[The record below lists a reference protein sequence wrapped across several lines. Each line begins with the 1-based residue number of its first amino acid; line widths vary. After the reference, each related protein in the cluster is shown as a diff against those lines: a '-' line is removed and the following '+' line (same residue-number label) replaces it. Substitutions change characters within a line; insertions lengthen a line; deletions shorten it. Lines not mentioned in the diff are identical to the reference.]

1 MFVPGSPDLTWL
13 SSGLG
18 GGWARKGLGYLQSR
32 SGEKG
37 RGRGSLSMP
46 LGSWMGGTFMSLSA
60 PLAWLLLWNGSW
72 ELRLRLRA
80 RELRWGILSVQ
91 TKSMIA
97 KTLDC
102 RFIKSECIR
111 GNTGGNSGYKQ
122 ILRKKSSIFCKEKKL
137 QVLFFYYTNDCQV
150 C

>member
-1 MFVPGSPDLTWL
+1 MALQRAGGRLGQERVGISPEEV
-13 SSGLG
+13 G
-18 GGWARKGLGYLQSR
+18 GEGQGKRQSVHAV
-32 SGEKG
+32 GKLDG
-37 RGRGSLSMP
+37 GNLHVY
-46 LGSWMGGTFMSLSA
+46 LGSGGLTA
-60 PLAWLLLWNGSW
+60 PLKWK
-72 ELRLRLRA
+72 LRLE
-80 RELRWGILSVQ
+80 RELSGGIYLCKQ
-91 TKSMIA
+91 KSMIA